1 MVLRILKTTKIIT
14 KIIMTTKTRIATK
27 TKENK
32 TTNIRTAKNLNILKK
47 NNQNKKFL
55 SLGQK
60 ILQSYLDI
68 INLILL
74 FNFIKNK
81 KNLIE
86 KKLNSR

>member
-14 KIIMTTKTRIATK
+14 KIIMTTKTRIATT

-60 ILQSYLDI
+60 ILQSY
-68 INLILL
+68 
-74 FNFIKNK
+74 
-81 KNLIE
+81 
-86 KKLNSR
+86 

>member
-1 MVLRILKTTKIIT
+1 
-14 KIIMTTKTRIATK
+14 MTTKTRIATT